1 MNITGKGRVI
11 VQAFGLPTSGVPLG
25 WAART
30 RAGINVLPDLSAE
43 SVALVRRQ
51 LEGVRRPGN
60 VVVVSLHWGP
70 NWGPDVPRSHRRF
83 AHKLIDV
90 ADVSVVYYHPS
101 HHAKVVEVYKD

>member
-1 MNITGKGRVI
+1 
-11 VQAFGLPTSGVPLG
+11 
-25 WAART
+25 
-30 RAGINVLPDLSAE
+30 
-43 SVALVRRQ
+43 

-70 NWGPDVPRSHRRF
+70 NWGYDIPRSHRRF

-101 HHAKVVEVYKD
+101 HHAKVIEVYKDWLILFGCRDFLNDCEGIEGCEEFRGDRGRGCCEG